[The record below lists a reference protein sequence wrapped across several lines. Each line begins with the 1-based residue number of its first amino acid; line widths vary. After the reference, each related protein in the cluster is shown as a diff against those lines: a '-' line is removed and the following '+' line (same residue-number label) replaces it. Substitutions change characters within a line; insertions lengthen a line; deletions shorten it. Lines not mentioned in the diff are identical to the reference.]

1 MKLKKYIIFS
11 LGILTVFSLTSCSF
25 LEDIFSFE
33 ETENIDTTPTTTTD
47 SETPKDTTESSIDI
61 PTETTKEDITEES
74 TTSTDSDDEFIM
86 YGYSDLLKYEKKDKY
101 ISFYKDV
108 YNSLNTFYSS
118 NTDLE
123 TTHIVFS
130 DSTSGDYYIID
141 NNVNFSK
148 YNLSYNEAAAIY
160 KTVSLDYPEFYFL
173 DNLLLNGSKGTSQ
186 YLQLICD
193 EDYHLASV
201 RQDFNQKITT
211 YENLIKEEIKDCKND
226 IEKVKK
232 IHDYIINNSSYAFKE
247 DGETPDD
254 STYSHNIIGI
264 MTKGKGVCE
273 SYAKSFQYLLGK
285 NNIECAFGSGY
296 GVDGSHSESHA
307 WNYVKLNN
315 LWYGFDLTWDD
326 PIYYENHVLTPKLSY
341 EYFGKVDSDFTN
353 SHVLLSNVGNMDYGI
368 QYLYNIPTLA
378 TSNLVY

>member
-1 MKLKKYIIFS
+1 MKLKKCIILSMGILGAFS
-11 LGILTVFSLTSCSF
+11 LASCSF
-25 LEDIFSFE
+25 FEDMFSIE
-33 ETENIDTTPTTTTD
+33 EIDSESVEPTTTTESD
-47 SETPKDTTESSIDI
+47 TPKDTTESSIDI

-74 TTSTDSDDEFIM
+74 TSSTDSDDDEFIM

-123 TTHIVFS
+123 TTHITFS
-130 DSTSGDYYIID
+130 DSTSGYIID
-141 NNVNFSK
+141 NVNFSK
-148 YNLSYNEAAAIY
+148 YNLSYTEAAAIY
-160 KTVSLDYPEFYFL
+160 TTVSLDYPEFYFL
-173 DNLLLNGSKGTSQ
+173 AKRLLNGSKGSEQ
-186 YLQLICD
+186 YLLLICS
-193 EDYHLASV
+193 EDYYKASV

-232 IHDYIINNSSYAFKE
+232 IHDYIINNSSYAFKT
-247 DGETPDD
+247 DGVTPDN

-264 MTKGKGVCE
+264 MTRGKGVCE
-273 SYAKSFQYLLGK
+273 SYAKSFQYLLNK
-285 NNIECAFGSGY
+285 NNIECIFVSGT
-296 GVDGSHSESHA
+296 GITDEGPGLHA

-315 LWYGFDLTWDD
+315 LWYGFDLTFDD
-326 PIYYENHVLTPKLSY
+326 PIDPISGHNSLKHD
-341 EYFGKVDSDFTN
+341 YFGKVDTDFTS
-353 SHVLLSNVGNMDYGI
+353 SHIIDPNNGNMDYGI